1 MPGEA
6 VSRAR
11 AVDEE
16 MVSVKREVALPRD
29 WWATGLDGS
38 RGLWELFGRR
48 PASLDGAV
56 CTRLALHS
64 PLGVRAIVL
73 LADAPDPLPERWRRK
88 GYDAASICLQFL
100 ECRDVRSSG
109 ALPTGGCS
117 IDVEPVGDDTRARLC
132 AEDFELEL
140 TSRFASV
147 RVDPFRRGDPGSVT
161 ILF

>member
-1 MPGEA
+1 MTASNNNFP
-6 VSRAR
+6 VINPFPLNL
-11 AVDEE
+11 
-16 MVSVKREVALPRD
+16 SV
-29 WWATGLDGS
+29 
-38 RGLWELFGRR
+38 
-48 PASLDGAV
+48 
-56 CTRLALHS
+56 
-64 PLGVRAIVL
+64 IVE

-88 GYDAASICLQFL
+88 GYDAASMCLQFL

-117 IDVEPVGDDTRARLC
+117 IDVEPVGDNTRARLC

-147 RVDPFRRGDPGSVT
+147 RVDSFRRGDSDSVT

>member
-29 WWATGLDGS
+29 WWATGLDGA

-132 AEDFELEL
+132 AEDFELDL
-140 TSRFASV
+140 ISRFVSV

>member
-1 MPGEA
+1 
-6 VSRAR
+6 
-11 AVDEE
+11 
-16 MVSVKREVALPRD
+16 MVVLPRD
-29 WWATGLDGS
+29 WWAAGLEGA

-100 ECRDVRSSG
+100 ECRNVRSSG

-147 RVDPFRRGDPGSVT
+147 RVDPFRRGDPDSVT